1 MRILFDSKLSQF
13 KTPFGTLQENET
25 CTFHILIPCSCRTTA
40 AALVLQAENGQELRR
55 VPLTKQSDDTLYDT
69 WGGEMAVCEAGLY
82 FYYFHI
88 TTQDGAFRL
97 FKQGQS
103 DTNMEAGGLW
113 QLSVLADKYP
123 VPASCA
129 GAVMYQIFPDR
140 FCQSGSCDLTGK
152 ITPYWV
158 HENKDD
164 VPVYLPDANGE
175 VLNND
180 FYGGNLNGIR
190 EKLPYLQELG
200 VEILYLNPI
209 FYAWST
215 HRYDTCDY
223 KRIDPM
229 LGTEED
235 FRALCAEAH
244 AHGMK
249 VILDGVFSHVG
260 SRSAYFQQAIHDP
273 SSPYRGWFRF
283 QHYPDVYDSW
293 WGITT
298 LPCIDKLNPD
308 YMDYIIDS
316 DDSVV
321 VRWLKLGADG
331 WRLDVSDEVS
341 HVFWRRFREAV
352 KKEKADAVIIGENWH
367 DAYPYLRGDQYD
379 SIMNYAFTKACLDY
393 FARKTFDA
401 KQMAEKLSSNLMRN
415 MEPVNR

>member
-88 TTQDGAFRL
+88 TTQNGAFRL

-123 VPASCA
+123 VPAGCA

-152 ITPYWV
+152 IRPYWV

-215 HRYDTCDY
+215 HRYDTCLLY
-223 KRIDPM
+223 
-229 LGTEED
+229 T
-235 FRALCAEAH
+235 
-244 AHGMK
+244 
-249 VILDGVFSHVG
+249 
-260 SRSAYFQQAIHDP
+260 
-273 SSPYRGWFRF
+273 
-283 QHYPDVYDSW
+283 
-293 WGITT
+293 
-298 LPCIDKLNPD
+298 
-308 YMDYIIDS
+308 S
-316 DDSVV
+316 DA
-321 VRWLKLGADG
+321 AD
-331 WRLDVSDEVS
+331 E
-341 HVFWRRFREAV
+341 
-352 KKEKADAVIIGENWH
+352 
-367 DAYPYLRGDQYD
+367 
-379 SIMNYAFTKACLDY
+379 
-393 FARKTFDA
+393 
-401 KQMAEKLSSNLMRN
+401 
-415 MEPVNR
+415 